1 MAEERW
7 TIGRLLQWT
16 TEYFRNRGS
25 ATPRL
30 DAELLL
36 AHALGCQRIE
46 LYTGYDREPDEEARS
61 RFRELV
67 RRRGAGEP
75 VAYLVGYREF
85 FSLPFR
91 VTPAVLIPRPETEL
105 LVTTL
110 LDLAK
115 TFPAEKV
122 VEVCDVGT
130 GSGVIAV
137 CVAKHLPSARVTAI
151 DICDE
156 ALNVARENAELH
168 GVVDR
173 IEFVQS
179 DLLTGLPQNRR
190 FDFIVSNPPY
200 VREDELGELP
210 TDVRDYEP
218 RIALLAGQR
227 GTEVIESLLPQAVAH
242 LNPGG
247 WLLLEINPRV
257 AEEVKNLI
265 TNQPELEFVDI
276 RKDLARLPRVAMAQ
290 RKGNRMVTSQGDTLS
305 CGGTIE

>member
-46 LYTGYDREPDEEARS
+46 LYTGYDRELDEEARS

-115 TFPAEKV
+115 TFPPEKV

-151 DICDE
+151 DISAE
-156 ALNVARENAELH
+156 ALKVARENAELR
-168 GVVDR
+168 GVADR
-173 IEFVQS
+173 IEFVES
-179 DLLTGLPQNRR
+179 DLLTGLPENRR

-218 RIALLAGQR
+218 RVALLAGQR
-227 GTEVIESLLPQAVAH
+227 GTEVIEALLPQAVAH
-242 LNPGG
+242 LHPGG
-247 WLLLEINPRV
+247 WLLLEINPRL

-265 TNQPELEFVDI
+265 TNQSELEFVDI
-276 RKDLARLPRVAMAQ
+276 RKDLARLPRVAVAR
-290 RKGNRMVTSQGDTLS
+290 RKDNGVVKDRGK
-305 CGGTIE
+305 